1 MNKTFVILAC
11 HRSASS
17 LVAKALHEAGVHMG
31 DDLLSGLPD
40 NPEGHFEDMDFL
52 KKNVEI
58 LGGDNWKDVNKSL
71 NDADTQALIESKNN
85 KPLWGWKD
93 PRTALTIDK
102 YYQHLEDPVVVS
114 LFRKPELVAKSMAA
128 RGDIDE
134 EEALQLAKAYN
145 KKIIDFLSK
154 NFL

>member
-52 KKNVEI
+52 RKNVEI
-58 LGGDNWKDVNKSL
+58 LGGDNWKEVNTPLKE
-71 NDADTQALIESKNN
+71 ADTKTLIASKND

-93 PRTALTIDK
+93 PRTTLTINK
-102 YYQHLEDPVVVS
+102 YYQHLDDPVIVA
-114 LFRKPELVAKSMAA
+114 LFRKPELVAKSMAK
-128 RGDIDE
+128 RGDISE
-134 EEALQLAKAYN
+134 EEALQLARASN
-145 KKIIDFLSK
+145 KKIIDFLSE

>member
-1 MNKTFVILAC
+1 
-11 HRSASS
+11 
-17 LVAKALHEAGVHMG
+17 MG

>member
-1 MNKTFVILAC
+1 M
-11 HRSASS
+11 
-17 LVAKALHEAGVHMG
+17 
-31 DDLLSGLPD
+31 
-40 NPEGHFEDMDFL
+40 
-52 KKNVEI
+52 
-58 LGGDNWKDVNKSL
+58 
-71 NDADTQALIESKNN
+71 
-85 KPLWGWKD
+85 
-93 PRTALTIDK
+93 
-102 YYQHLEDPVVVS
+102 S